1 MPSRRSEIQ
10 MTDEE
15 LAEFLNGE
23 PFGVLGTIG
32 PTGFPHQV
40 TIGFVPD
47 GVRSIV
53 MTSFGR
59 AQKVANALRNPQ
71 ASFLVERPTPYHQ
84 IRGVLAT
91 GKVSV
96 ITDPDLVEMWH
107 FRSKDRSAGL
117 LSPEE
122 LPPVDDN
129 KVLPKRVLLV
139 LDVERIVSWD
149 HRKLHGVY

>member
-1 MPSRRSEIQ
+1 MPSRRDEIQ

-15 LAEFLNGE
+15 LAKFLDGE
-23 PFGVLGTIG
+23 PFGVLGTVG
-32 PTGFPHQV
+32 PAGFPHQV

-47 GVRSIV
+47 GTRSIM

-59 AQKVANALRNPQ
+59 AQKVVNATRNPQ

-91 GKVSV
+91 GQLSV
-96 ITDPDLVEMWH
+96 VTDPDQVEMWH
-107 FRSKDRSAGL
+107 FRSKDRSARL
-117 LSPEE
+117 LRPED
-122 LPPVDDN
+122 LPPVNDA
-129 KVLPKRVLLV
+129 KVLPKRVLL
-139 LDVERIVSWD
+139 LLAVERMVSWD